1 MIHDDKDIRQYWSLN
16 PREFHILDR
25 LIMSQTYPAKRP
37 TEILG
42 LELVLRSKEAAD
54 RRRLV
59 LSFSGVEEL
68 QVTPHAS
75 LIQFLMLEIRSI
87 RDRQW
92 ENLKYEVKET
102 EEDTLSFYCASFEA
116 NIEER

>member
-1 MIHDDKDIRQYWSLN
+1 MIHDDKAMSQYWSLN
-16 PREFHILDR
+16 PREFYLLDQLIL
-25 LIMSQTYPAKRP
+25 SQTYPAKRS
-37 TEILG
+37 TEILT
-42 LELVLRSKEAAD
+42 LELVLRPIEAMD